1 MSLEQ
6 LRDQIRSTP
15 ISMIIGHFIPLHKRG
30 ANLEALCPFHAD
42 SNPSLKVNDAKGIY
56 RCFVCDEGGDA
67 IKFVKEYKKIDFIES
82 LKTIANIIGFPF
94 EEIKKEKKN
103 PKFEMAQRV
112 LNASNKVYQ
121 KFAAQNPKAYVDF
134 LKRRQL
140 NTESI
145 QKFQIGFSP
154 SNNALFNYLQTIP
167 HQERDFALKTAIEI
181 GIIKYHAEKKSTYD
195 FYRERI
201 MFPIHDHSGLIKGY
215 SSRSIRDDQIPKYL
229 NSGDSFIFHKASIL
243 FGLHFAKSF
252 IRQLDQVIIVEGN
265 MDVIM
270 MHQFGFNQTIGTMGI
285 ALSDSSIKLIS
296 NMTKNIYLGMDS
308 DPAGKKAMHRINADF
323 MSHGILP
330 KVIDFSPA
338 KDPDE
343 FLNTEGRL
351 ALLERIEKAPLL
363 VDQLITEALPA
374 NPVENIEIKLGILK
388 QIFDLIS
395 PLKENLMAT
404 EKLIQAASKLGLKSD
419 NTTILNQYKDYLNS
433 LKSRPV
439 YQIPTPPKKI
449 ETQDLDQLENQPLK
463 EELATPAAPA
473 LPIPNIERIFIKEM
487 ICHPE
492 FLTHTDKDDF
502 LALLKH
508 DEVKKL
514 FGWLVTIYSEID
526 DAEYVSIVQDELQ
539 YGEFSKELQ
548 KVGTEA
554 LFNQG
559 SKYNDKVIQRMIKD
573 FKLKLQMDGIKFKR
587 KELVE
592 KQRQLNSQSEIDQTL
607 VEIAKLD
614 KELLILKNSVP

>member
-492 FLTHTDKDDF
+492 FLTHTGKDDF